1 VTYSRV
7 TFTFTFNFSNG
18 TQLDA
23 VFVTSLVVV
32 EIEQALGWYLRE
44 ETTQLNR
51 VGAGGLSA

>member
-1 VTYSRV
+1 V